1 MGVFDELL
9 DLLLPTRCA
18 LCRRLGSAICSDCA
32 LSVMNDSHRVYRGDL
47 IGLTASSYGTDQSL
61 LLHRFKEEGQTS
73 LTSYLAGALVE
84 PLRKLCEE
92 FPAPVLVPIPSARA
106 NYLKR
111 GYRPTR
117 LLAKSVR
124 RLAGVKCEVVD
135 GLSFDR
141 EVKDQAGLDSGARG
155 ANLRGAMSANSAFAG
170 RRVILFD
177 DVVTTGSTILEA
189 ARAVRAVGGEVVGF
203 LTFSESILKTA
214 TKI

>member
-1 MGVFDELL
+1 MSVFEELL

-18 LCRRLGSAICSDCA
+18 LCKRLGGAICNDCA
-32 LSVMNDSHRVYRGDL
+32 SRVINDSHRVCRGDL
-47 IGLTASSYGTDQSL
+47 VGWAASSYGPDQSL

-73 LTSYLAGALVE
+73 LTTYLAGALVE
-84 PLRKLCEE
+84 PLNKLCDE
-92 FPAPVLVPIPSARA
+92 FPATVLVPIPSAKA

-117 LLAKSVR
+117 LLAKRAR
-124 RLAGVKCEVVD
+124 RLAGANYEIVE
-135 GLSFDR
+135 GLRLDR

-155 ANLRGAMSANSAFAG
+155 ANLHGAMSAKTPIAG
-170 RRVILFD
+170 RRVILLD

-189 ARAVRAVGGEVVGF
+189 ARAVRAVGGEVVAF
-203 LTFSESILKTA
+203 LTFSESILKTP